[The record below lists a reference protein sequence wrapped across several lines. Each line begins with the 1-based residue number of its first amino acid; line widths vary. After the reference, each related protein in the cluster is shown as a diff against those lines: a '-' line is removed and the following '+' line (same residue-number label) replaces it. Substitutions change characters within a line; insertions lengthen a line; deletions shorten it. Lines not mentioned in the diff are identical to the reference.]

1 MTKLEY
7 KENENKE
14 IKLPT
19 PFQKETIE
27 ILINKDEN
35 KSLIR
40 ETSPKET
47 IEILINND
55 ENKSSI
61 IETSPEDIYKILNRT
76 KNKKI
81 MKLFKKENISK
92 KIINYMRGDKKR
104 KRRKKCEITK
114 NTTEIIEKKK
124 LGRKRKNDN
133 SPSEHT
139 KYDADNIIISIKRQ
153 LLRNLV
159 DFFNS
164 YLEKNKLPYRLSYL
178 SGKYGKNINKK
189 DNIKFL
195 KKSIKEILSLKI
207 KTSKSKDIPE
217 DINKKLITDIEKYD
231 IPEINY
237 ILGLTFSDWIDIYT
251 KKKNM
256 IVNGNFIECDGFENM
271 ILEIKEED
279 ENYKSDYIY
288 CMYNY
293 EKWFYI
299 NRPKTK
305 NE

>member
-1 MTKLEY
+1 MW
-7 KENENKE
+7 N
-14 IKLPT
+14 
-19 PFQKETIE
+19 
-27 ILINKDEN
+27 
-35 KSLIR
+35 
-40 ETSPKET
+40 
-47 IEILINND
+47 
-55 ENKSSI
+55 
-61 IETSPEDIYKILNRT
+61 
-76 KNKKI
+76 NKKY
-81 MKLFKKENISK
+81 NR
-92 KIINYMRGDKKR
+92 NYR
-104 KRRKKCEITK
+104 
-114 NTTEIIEKKK
+114 KKK

-133 SPSEHT
+133 SPSKHT
-139 KYDADNIIISIKRQ
+139 KKDLDNIIRSIKSKY
-153 LLRNLV
+153 LKYLV
-159 DFFNS
+159 NSNNS

-178 SGKYGKNINKK
+178 SGKYGKNIKKK

-217 DINKKLITDIEKYD
+217 DINKKLITDIEND

-299 NRPKTK
+299 NKPKTK

>member
-19 PFQKETIE
+19 PFQKEIIE

-133 SPSEHT
+133 SPSKHT
-139 KYDADNIIISIKRQ
+139 KKDLDNIIRSIKSKY
-153 LLRNLV
+153 LKYLV
-159 DFFNS
+159 NSNNS

-178 SGKYGKNINKK
+178 SGKYGKNIKKK

-217 DINKKLITDIEKYD
+217 DINKKLITDIEND

-299 NRPKTK
+299 NKPKTK

>member
-19 PFQKETIE
+19 SFQKETIE

-114 NTTEIIEKKK
+114 NTTENIEKKK

-133 SPSEHT
+133 SPSKHT
-139 KYDADNIIISIKRQ
+139 KKDLDNIIRSIKSKY
-153 LLRNLV
+153 LKYLV
-159 DFFNS
+159 NSNNS

-178 SGKYGKNINKK
+178 SGKYGKNIKKK

-217 DINKKLITDIEKYD
+217 DINKKLITDIEND

-299 NRPKTK
+299 NKPKTK

>member
-19 PFQKETIE
+19 PFQ
-27 ILINKDEN
+27 
-35 KSLIR
+35 
-40 ETSPKET
+40 KET

-114 NTTEIIEKKK
+114 NTTENIEKKK

-133 SPSEHT
+133 SPSKHT
-139 KYDADNIIISIKRQ
+139 KKDLDNIIRSIKSKY
-153 LLRNLV
+153 LKYLV
-159 DFFNS
+159 NSNNS

-178 SGKYGKNINKK
+178 SGKYGKNIKKK

-207 KTSKSKDIPE
+207 KTSKSKDIPV
-217 DINKKLITDIEKYD
+217 NKKLITDIEKHD

-299 NRPKTK
+299 NKPKTK

>member
-1 MTKLEY
+1 MW
-7 KENENKE
+7 N
-14 IKLPT
+14 
-19 PFQKETIE
+19 
-27 ILINKDEN
+27 
-35 KSLIR
+35 
-40 ETSPKET
+40 
-47 IEILINND
+47 
-55 ENKSSI
+55 
-61 IETSPEDIYKILNRT
+61 
-76 KNKKI
+76 NKKY
-81 MKLFKKENISK
+81 N
-92 KIINYMRGDKKR
+92 R
-104 KRRKKCEITK
+104 KYR
-114 NTTEIIEKKK
+114 KKK

-217 DINKKLITDIEKYD
+217 DINKKLITDIEND

-256 IVNGNFIECDGFENM
+256 IANGNFIECDGFENM

-299 NRPKTK
+299 NKPKTK